1 MLSQK
6 LTSYLCFAF
15 LCLISSCA
23 AGQAPSKSAPEVKTT
38 RQITVT
44 DVEFATYERDLQKP
58 VAPKP
63 LAQGSKLKEVP
74 RVDSHQK
81 VQLKFAV
88 KDAQNAGITV
98 HQAFVALVHKDTQ
111 REVIY
116 VAEPAKETKLYTFEL
131 DMSTNAKDFAGVN
144 GQYALRLILGD
155 ASVTNPVD
163 WNFADISVVV
173 PEEPAQPVK
182 KSQQIIYNKLPEIT
196 HQFREQETRPP
207 VIVSDVFSVVC
218 LLPALL
224 LFVLWL
230 RVGINF
236 GNIQISLWALGFHV
250 GLAAIFGLYFLFWLK
265 LNMFATLKYLAL
277 VGVPT
282 FVCGH
287 RLLHG
292 IAVSKQK
299 KVE

>member
-1 MLSQK
+1 
-6 LTSYLCFAF
+6 
-15 LCLISSCA
+15 
-23 AGQAPSKSAPEVKTT
+23 
-38 RQITVT
+38 
-44 DVEFATYERDLQKP
+44 
-58 VAPKP
+58 
-63 LAQGSKLKEVP
+63 
-74 RVDSHQK
+74 
-81 VQLKFAV
+81 
-88 KDAQNAGITV
+88 
-98 HQAFVALVHKDTQ
+98 
-111 REVIY
+111 
-116 VAEPAKETKLYTFEL
+116 
-131 DMSTNAKDFAGVN
+131 MSTNAKDFAGVS

-224 LFVLWL
+224 LFVLVRNHWHLKDGSRLQWL

-292 IAVSKQK
+292 IAVSKQ
-299 KVE
+299 